1 MPRGGCSS
9 CMRGGSA
16 SMDTLLRII
25 TTIGVFLILMGF
37 IIYNKDILDISIQ
50 AVSKDTMNSY
60 IGYASIFLGTL
71 LIFISA
77 VSWTRA

>member
-1 MPRGGCSS
+1 
-9 CMRGGSA
+9 
-16 SMDTLLRII
+16 MDTLLRII

-77 VSWTRA
+77 VSWTRT

>member
-16 SMDTLLRII
+16 NMETLLQII
-25 TTIGVFLILMGF
+25 TTIGVFLIIMGL

-71 LIFISA
+71 LLFITA
-77 VSWTRA
+77 ISWNRA